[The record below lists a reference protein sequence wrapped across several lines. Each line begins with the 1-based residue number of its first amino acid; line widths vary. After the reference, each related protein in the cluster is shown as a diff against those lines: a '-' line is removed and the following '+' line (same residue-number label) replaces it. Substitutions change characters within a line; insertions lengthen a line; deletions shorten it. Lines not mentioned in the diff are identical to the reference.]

1 MRSHGG
7 SNRLLI
13 GRNTSPPVGVEWPDG
28 MTYLAKLDLSA
39 IPAGS
44 HDINLPSDGHLLLF
58 SELRSAAALR
68 PVT

>member
-1 MRSHGG
+1 
-7 SNRLLI
+7 
-13 GRNTSPPVGVEWPDG
+13 

-44 HDINLPSDGHLLLF
+44 HDINLPSDGHLLFF